1 MRRIN
6 GIDYVPFD
14 LKDPFDRDYLR
25 KQMWIKNPRGVEH
38 LITMI
43 SDISVYAQGSI
54 SPEILLRD
62 WTFLD
67 GEPCGVKKTDLEKD
81 PDE

>member
-6 GIDYVPFD
+6 GIEYVPFD
-14 LKDPFDRDYLR
+14 LKDPLNRDYLR
-25 KQMWIKNPRGVEH
+25 KQGWIKNPRGVEH

-43 SDISVYAQGSI
+43 SDTSVYAQGSI

-67 GEPCGVKKTDLEKD
+67 GEPCGVKKVDQD
-81 PDE
+81 SDE

>member
-1 MRRIN
+1 MRKIN
-6 GIDYVPFD
+6 GKNYVPFD
-14 LKDPFDRDYLR
+14 LNNPLERDYLR
-25 KQMWIKNPRGVEH
+25 MEGWVKNSRGVEY

-43 SDISVYAQGSI
+43 SDTSVYAQGSI

-67 GEPCGVKKTDLEKD
+67 GEPCGVKKVDQD
-81 PDE
+81 SDE

>member
-6 GIDYVPFD
+6 GIDYIPFD
-14 LKDPFDRDYLR
+14 LKDPLDRDYLR
-25 KQMWIKNPRGVEH
+25 SKGWIKNPRGVEH

-43 SDISVYAQGSI
+43 SDTSVYAQGSI

-67 GEPCGVKKTDLEKD
+67 GEPCGVKKVDQD
-81 PDE
+81 SDE

>member
-14 LKDPFDRDYLR
+14 LKDPLHRDYLR
-25 KQMWIKNPRGVEH
+25 SKMWIKNPRGVEY

-43 SDISVYAQGSI
+43 SDTSVFAQGSI

-67 GEPCGVKKTDLEKD
+67 GEPCGIERVNLEKD
-81 PDE
+81 SDE

>member
-1 MRRIN
+1 MRKIN
-6 GIDYVPFD
+6 GKNYVPFN
-14 LKDPFDRDYLR
+14 LNNPLERDYLR
-25 KQMWIKNPRGVEH
+25 MKGWVKNSRGVEH

-43 SDISVYAQGSI
+43 SDTSVYAQGSI

>member
-1 MRRIN
+1 MRKIN
-6 GIDYVPFD
+6 GKNYVPFD
-14 LKDPFDRDYLR
+14 LNKPLERAYLR
-25 KQMWIKNPRGVEH
+25 MEGWIRNPMGVEY

-43 SDISVYAQGSI
+43 SDTSVYAQGSI

-67 GEPCGVKKTDLEKD
+67 GEPCGIEQVNLEKD
-81 PDE
+81 SDE

>member
-14 LKDPFDRDYLR
+14 LNDPFDRDYIR
-25 KQMWIKNPRGVEH
+25 KQRWIKNPRGVEY

-43 SDISVYAQGSI
+43 SDTSVYAQGSI

-67 GEPCGVKKTDLEKD
+67 GEPCGVKKVDQD
-81 PDE
+81 SDE

>member
-6 GIDYVPFD
+6 GKNYVPFD
-14 LKDPFDRDYLR
+14 LKDPLHRDYLR
-25 KQMWIKNPRGVEH
+25 SKGWIKNPRGVEY

-43 SDISVYAQGSI
+43 SDTSVYAQGSI

>member
-14 LKDPFDRDYLR
+14 LKDPLERTYLR
-25 KQMWIKNPRGVEH
+25 MKGWIKNPRGVEH

-43 SDISVYAQGSI
+43 SDTSVYAQGSI

-67 GEPCGVKKTDLEKD
+67 GEPCGIERVNLEKD
-81 PDE
+81 SDE

>member
-14 LKDPFDRDYLR
+14 LKDPLHRDYLR
-25 KQMWIKNPRGVEH
+25 QQGWIKNPRGVEH

-43 SDISVYAQGSI
+43 SDTSVYAQGSI

-67 GEPCGVKKTDLEKD
+67 GEPCGIERVNLEKD
-81 PDE
+81 SDE

>member
-14 LKDPFDRDYLR
+14 LKDPLHRDYLR
-25 KQMWIKNPRGVEH
+25 LKRWIKNPRGVEY

-43 SDISVYAQGSI
+43 SDTSVYAQGSI

-67 GEPCGVKKTDLEKD
+67 GEPCGVKKADQD

>member
-14 LKDPFDRDYLR
+14 LKDPLHRDYLR
-25 KQMWIKNPRGVEH
+25 SKMWIKNPRGVEH

-43 SDISVYAQGSI
+43 SDTSVYAQGSI

-62 WTFLD
+62 WTFLE
-67 GEPCGVKKTDLEKD
+67 GEPCGVKKVDRD
-81 PDE
+81 SDE